1 MTVAP
6 RHVLGIALLTIALA
20 LPAAQQDRQRID
32 QNISRTEQQSKEVIE
47 RLERVRKQV
56 ERDEANLS
64 RQQRDLR
71 AAEKSV
77 ASAHAELLRLQEQ
90 RAERAAARKALQ
102 DERTARE
109 ADRKR
114 HQQQLADQ
122 LRGAYFMGRN
132 EPLQLLLNQRSTAQI
147 SRMMTYYGYFGRLR
161 AQQIDQLNEDV
172 ARIEELTAGIEA
184 EDAELAALE
193 QRQKAQVGELD
204 SARQQR
210 GKVLASLE
218 KDARSRGAEK
228 AQLEKQ
234 QKELNARLEDLLKQL
249 ARATESAPYD
259 PSAPFAQ
266 QKNRLNWPVA
276 GRIGVD
282 YGAPNPLAGNL
293 RSTGID
299 IAARQG
305 AEVRAVHEG
314 QVIKADYLSALG
326 NLLIIDHGN
335 GYVSLYAN
343 NEQLYRKELDRVKA
357 GDLIATV
364 GDSGGRKSPGLYF
377 EIRSGYRPGSAGK
390 PVNPHDWFRTSAP
403 PAR

>member
-6 RHVLGIALLTIALA
+6 RHVLGLALLTIALA
-20 LPAAQQDRQRID
+20 LPAAQQDSD
-32 QNISRTEQQSKEVIE
+32 
-47 RLERVRKQV
+47 RLEREKRRNEQQQRAVVESLQRVSKQL
-56 ERDEANLS
+56 ERDAANLS
-64 RQQRDLR
+64 RQERELR

-77 ASAHAELLRLQEQ
+77 ASALAELRRLQEQ

-132 EPLQLLLNQRSTAQI
+132 EPLQLLLNQRSTTQI

-172 ARIEELTAGIEA
+172 ARIEELTARIEE
-184 EDAELAALE
+184 EDAELATLE

-210 GKVLASLE
+210 HKVLASTE
-218 KDARSRGAEK
+218 KDARTHGAEK

-234 QKELNARLEDLLKQL
+234 QKELKARLDDLLRQL

-259 PSAPFAQ
+259 PRAPFAQ
-266 QKNRLNWPVA
+266 QRNRLNWPVA
-276 GRIGVD
+276 GRIAVD
-282 YGAPNPLAGNL
+282 YGAPLFGGST
-293 RSTGID
+293 RSTAIE
-299 IAARQG
+299 IEARQG

-314 QVIKADYLSALG
+314 RVEVADYMSG
-326 NLLIIDHGN
+326 RGLIVVLNHGN
-335 GYVSLYAN
+335 GFVSIYGHN
-343 NEQLYRKELDRVKA
+343 DELFRQVGERVKA

-377 EIRSGYRPGSAGK
+377 EIRSGYRDGSAGK
-390 PVNPHDWFRTSAP
+390 PVNPHDWVRTSAP
-403 PAR
+403 PTR

>member
-6 RHVLGIALLTIALA
+6 RHVLGTALLSIALA
-20 LPAAQQDRQRID
+20 LPAAQQDSDRLEREKR
-32 QNISRTEQQSKEVIE
+32 RTEQQQKELIE
-47 RLERVRKQV
+47 RLERVQKQV
-56 ERDEANLS
+56 ERDAANLS
-64 RQQRDLR
+64 RQQRDFS
-71 AAEKSV
+71 AAEKAV
-77 ASAHAELLRLQEQ
+77 ASARAELRRLQDE
-90 RAERAAARKALQ
+90 RAERAASRKALQ
-102 DERTARE
+102 DERAARE

-172 ARIEELTAGIEA
+172 ARIEELTARIEE
-184 EDAELAALE
+184 EDAELATLE

-210 GKVLASLE
+210 GKALASLE

-234 QKELNARLEDLLKQL
+234 QKELKARLDDLLRRLQ
-249 ARATESAPYD
+249 RATESAPYD

-282 YGAPNPLAGNL
+282 YGAPIGGST
-293 RSTGID
+293 RSSGID
-299 IAARQG
+299 VEARLG

-314 QVIKADYLSALG
+314 QVIYSDYHPNRG
-326 NLLIIDHGN
+326 LLVILDHGN
-335 GYVSLYAN
+335 GYVSLYGHN
-343 NEQLYRKELDRVKA
+343 DELFRKELDRVKA

-377 EIRSGYRPGSAGK
+377 EIRSGYRDGSAGK

-403 PAR
+403 PTR